1 MHAIIEMAIKK
12 NEEHSGEPDLSVQN
26 LKFIFESA
34 KKSEDSEVT
43 ETEEFIEMELPIG
56 LDHKRKTAFELAR
69 ESQNKLLSDIFLK
82 ACKL

>member
-12 NEEHSGEPDLSVQN
+12 NEEHSGEPDLSSQN

-34 KKSEDSEVT
+34 KKSKESEVT

-56 LDHKRKTAFELAR
+56 RNDKNRTVFELAL
-69 ESQNKLLSDIFLK
+69 ESKNKLLSDIFL
-82 ACKL
+82 

>member
-12 NEEHSGEPDLSVQN
+12 NEEHSGELDLSIHN

-56 LDHKRKTAFELAR
+56 RNNKETTVFELAVK
-69 ESQNKLLSDIFLK
+69 SQNKLLSDIFL
-82 ACKL
+82 